1 MNAFKIDKSKIESLN
16 TRYEEKA
23 KELTTLAKERDG
35 KLEKIGAYLSTACCE
50 IEDNKK
56 ETGITKLSTVLFL

>member
-1 MNAFKIDKSKIESLN
+1 MNAFKIDKSKIETLN

-35 KLEKIGAYLSTACCE
+35 VVIKLKRK
-50 IEDNKK
+50 DK
-56 ETGITKLSTVLFL
+56 